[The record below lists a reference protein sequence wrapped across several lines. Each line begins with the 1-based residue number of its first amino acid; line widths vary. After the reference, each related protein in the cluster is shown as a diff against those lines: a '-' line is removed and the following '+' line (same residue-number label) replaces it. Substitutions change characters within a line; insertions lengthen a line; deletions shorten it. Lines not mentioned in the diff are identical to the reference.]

1 MSAITV
7 MSTLIGSCSIPVR
20 KSTVRCVDIEGDDR
34 LAEIEGDDRF
44 SEIEGDDL
52 LAARPTPDTNAF
64 FHLFCFCWSREVGP
78 KQFSPLAAV
87 QSPAPFS
94 MQKLAHR

>member
-34 LAEIEGDDRF
+34 FA
-44 SEIEGDDL
+44 EIEGDDL
-52 LAARPTPDTNAF
+52 LAARPTADTNAF

-78 KQFSPLAAV
+78 KQFSPMAAV